1 MFQPM
6 EKNPRKDPPGPEGPD
21 NGLRVRACSVRR
33 NPVFV
38 VRDCGVVVTGRSYT
52 GEPRSGLRE
61 GGGLGFRRLKPTAT
75 HGVALRATR
84 GADNVS
90 LSSLRVRSRPAFD
103 SARLRPPIVGAT
115 PKGDSDR
122 AYGFR
127 AGRAQQMTTPHPA
140 RGVYREPLRFAQ
152 GGSKRRRTGSGPFAA
167 EGRTGSPPPGRG
179 LKI

>member
-1 MFQPM
+1 MQRASKSGFCG
-6 EKNPRKDPPGPEGPD
+6 KRLRCGCHGPV
-21 NGLRVRACSVRR
+21 LH
-33 NPVFV
+33 
-38 VRDCGVVVTGRSYT
+38 RST
-52 GEPRSGLRE
+52 PFGRSGLRE

-140 RGVYREPLRFAQ
+140 RGVYSEPLRGVYREPLRGVYREPLRFAQ

-167 EGRTGSPPPGRG
+167 EGRTGSPPSRPGRG